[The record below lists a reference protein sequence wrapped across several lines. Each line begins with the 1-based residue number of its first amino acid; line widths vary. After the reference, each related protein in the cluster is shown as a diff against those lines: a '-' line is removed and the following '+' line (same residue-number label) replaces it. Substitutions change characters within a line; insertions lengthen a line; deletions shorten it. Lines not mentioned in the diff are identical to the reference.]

1 VSKIVLRRAAYLTPG
16 RDLSTAV
23 ELARRAEALG
33 YESVWVTQGLG
44 RDSFLVLSA
53 YGAATTRLGLGV
65 GVVPI
70 YPRHPVAM
78 AQAALTLAETTGGR
92 FTLGIGVSHRATME
106 AMLGLAL
113 DAPLAVMREY
123 VAVLRGALGAGAD
136 FEGRHFRVRWSL
148 ALPER
153 PAPPR
158 IYLAALSRKMLE
170 LAGEIADGAI
180 LWLCPP
186 AYVREVALPALERG
200 RKRTGKALAG
210 FEIVAAVPLAVT
222 RDVAGARAA
231 FRTELARY
239 LALPFYRAML
249 VGSGLGE
256 GVRAFDRDGEVPE
269 TLAGALGAVGDSAAG
284 RAYVAAYRDAG
295 VTLPAIRPITFPDAP
310 WYRRSLEEAAV
321 W

>member
-1 VSKIVLRRAAYLTPG
+1 MAAMRRAAYLTPG
-16 RDLSTAV
+16 RDLPTAV
-23 ELARRAEALG
+23 GLARHAEALG
-33 YESVWVTQGLG
+33 YESVWVTHGLG
-44 RDSFLVLSA
+44 RDSFIVLA
-53 YGAATTRLGLGV
+53 AFGAATTRLGLGV

-78 AQAALTLAETTGGR
+78 AQAALTLAEATAGR

-113 DAPLAVMREY
+113 GAPLDVMREY
-123 VAVLRGALGAGAD
+123 VAVLRGALGAGAA

-158 IYLAALSRKMLE
+158 IYLAALSRRMLE
-170 LAGEIADGAI
+170 LAGELGDGAI

-186 AYVREVALPALERG
+186 TYARDVALPALERG
-200 RKRTGKALAG
+200 RKRAGKTLAG
-210 FEIVAAVPLAVT
+210 FEVVAAVPLAVT
-222 RDVAGARAA
+222 SDTAAARAA
-231 FRTELARY
+231 FCSELARY

-249 VGSGLGE
+249 EASGLGH
-256 GVRAFDRDGEVPE
+256 GLRAFDHDGRVPE
-269 TLAGALGAVGDSAAG
+269 NLADALGAVGDAAAA
-284 RAYVAAYRDAG
+284 RAYVAAYREAG

-310 WYRRSLEEAAV
+310 WYRRTLEEAAA